1 MTSLRL
7 NAFLGLM
14 FLCVSTS
21 VVLAQ
26 RPGPQFWRRATC
38 EPYDPRTKLED
49 FETKY
54 GTIVFKG
61 FTRIQPLDFHGV
73 LIDAVEMRE
82 VGGNARASGLTVTL
96 VSGSDQQS
104 RDNRAFVD
112 YEEIDTLVSVMD
124 TLARANETMTRMV
137 GFEGRYRTKGD
148 LEIKVFRQTRSGTAV
163 TLSSGVCEQTLV
175 TLSLDDLARVRAM
188 ILEAKGRLDESK

>member
-14 FLCVSTS
+14 FLCLCGGST
-21 VVLAQ
+21 LAQ

-38 EPYDPRTKLED
+38 EPYEPRTKLED

-54 GTIVFKG
+54 ETMVFKG

-82 VGGNARASGLTVTL
+82 VGGTSRVSGLTVTL
-96 VSGSDQQS
+96 VSGNNQQQRDS
-104 RDNRAFVD
+104 RSFVD
-112 YEEIDTLVSVMD
+112 YEEIDTLVNVID

-148 LEIKVFRQTRSGTAV
+148 LELRVFRQTRSGTAV
-163 TLSSGVCEQTLV
+163 TLSSGVCEQVLV
-175 TLSLDDLARVRAM
+175 TLSLDDLARVKAM

>member
-7 NAFLGLM
+7 NAFLALI
-14 FLCVSTS
+14 FLSLCCGTMI
-21 VVLAQ
+21 AQ

-38 EPYDPRTKLED
+38 EPYEPRTKLED

-54 GTIVFKG
+54 GTLVFKG

-73 LIDAVEMRE
+73 LVDAVEMRE
-82 VGGNARASGLTVTL
+82 VGGNARAAGLTITL
-96 VSGSDQQS
+96 VPGGDQQP

-112 YEEIDTLVSVMD
+112 YEEIDTLVSVID
-124 TLARANETMTRMV
+124 TLSRANETMTKMV

-148 LEIKVFRQTRSGTAV
+148 LELRVFRQTRSGTAI

-175 TLSLDDLARVRAM
+175 TLSLDDLARIKAM
-188 ILEAKGRLDESK
+188 IQEAKGRLDESK